1 MRSFDRRKPFIVVAV
16 LGAHV
21 LFVVVVVWQTR
32 LRLASRS
39 AAEFVSVLTVMNPER
54 PLDRPRPLQPR
65 LAPAPSSGMT
75 VPMPTAESS
84 VSEDSSTAAVALPQE
99 APVRA
104 GIDWLGEAQR
114 AASRLSPKEE
124 EKLREA
130 ERRYA
135 ELHSQTPLVPRHYY
149 GEEERSIEKTRVW
162 LSDHCYVES
171 ERAPLIPGLA
181 TGGLSNQRLGCVDLG
196 PGWFSGEL
204 FKGLAAYKREH
215 DLEPAMK
222 AAVRSGVA
230 LPAQSAPNEGLTGPP
245 GLLTPGISGDAVSP
259 AADGSRNLPM
269 PAAHGS
275 LSAPC
280 TSQQPCGP

>member
-1 MRSFDRRKPFIVVAV
+1 VGSFDRRKPFVVVAV

-39 AAEFVSVLTVMNPER
+39 ADQFVSVLTVMTPER
-54 PLDRPRPLQPR
+54 PIDRPRPLQPR
-65 LAPAPSSGMT
+65 LASAPSSAMT
-75 VPMPTAESS
+75 VPLPTIESS
-84 VSEDSSTAAVALPQE
+84 TPDDSSTAPVALPQE
-99 APVRA
+99 VPARA
-104 GIDWLGEAQR
+104 GIDWLGEAGR

-124 EKLREA
+124 GKLREA

-171 ERAPLIPGLA
+171 QRAPLIPGLA

-204 FKGLAAYKREH
+204 FKGLKAYKREH

-245 GLLTPGISGDAVSP
+245 GLQTPEP
-259 AADGSRNLPM
+259 AQPQSEPM
-269 PAAHGS
+269 PRAHGS
-275 LSAPC
+275 LRAPC
-280 TSQQPCGP
+280 TQGQPCGP